1 MAGGG
6 VLAVEQGIPLL
17 VSYATGVPFRDRCAV
32 HQPRGQ
38 PAAPMLGADDD
49 ASPVRATHQRIVD
62 RLEQALVRQPEQ
74 WHFWEHFTPYL
85 MPAPLLDAAAR
96 RRS

>member
-1 MAGGG
+1 MHFTEFA
-6 VLAVEQGIPLL
+6 ASPL
-17 VSYATGVPFRDRCAV
+17 
-32 HQPRGQ
+32 
-38 PAAPMLGADDD
+38 APMLGADDD